1 MLLGSISRLPED
13 LVEKKMAGRQ
23 LSIKG
28 EKSHSWFVGVKDIL
42 LKYDLPLPWAL
53 MESPP
58 NKLAWKRC

>member
-1 MLLGSISRLPED
+1 
-13 LVEKKMAGRQ
+13 MAGRQ

-28 EKSHSWFVGVKDIL
+28 EKSHSKFLGVKDIL

-58 NKLAWKRC
+58 NKLARKDVLFNHIM